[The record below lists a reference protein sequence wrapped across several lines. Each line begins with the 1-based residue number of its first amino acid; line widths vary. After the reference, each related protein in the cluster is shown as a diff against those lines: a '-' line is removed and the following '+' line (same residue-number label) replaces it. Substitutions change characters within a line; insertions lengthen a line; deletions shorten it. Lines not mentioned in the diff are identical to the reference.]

1 MVAFVKEEM
10 PKGKR
15 REFGVRR
22 GKGKGEGEGEGGRR
36 TGPLAFDGVEGDFG
50 VRAGAD
56 EGSEGVGLAGEVAWW
71 WECGYEGSLRWE
83 GELADAPLP
92 L

>member
-1 MVAFVKEEM
+1 M
-10 PKGKR
+10 
-15 REFGVRR
+15 
-22 GKGKGEGEGEGGRR
+22 
-36 TGPLAFDGVEGDFG
+36 AFDGVEGDFG